1 MNIDML
7 FGMNAG
13 KIWRAL
19 DSSGSLTKIQ
29 LMNDTKLSENELFQ
43 AIGGSNKSYR

>member
-1 MNIDML
+1 MMDINML

-19 DSSGSLTKIQ
+19 ESCGSLTKIQ
-29 LMNDTKLSENELFQ
+29 IINDTKLSENELF
-43 AIGGSNKSYR
+43 